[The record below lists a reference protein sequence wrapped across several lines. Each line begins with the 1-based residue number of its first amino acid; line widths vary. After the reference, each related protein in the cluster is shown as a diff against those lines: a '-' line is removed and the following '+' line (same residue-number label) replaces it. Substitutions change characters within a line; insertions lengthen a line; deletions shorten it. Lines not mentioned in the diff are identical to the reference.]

1 MLRWLLKLITAMA
14 GASKG
19 IALGQKISKRAVCVI
34 QAATEAT
41 VQVTTTQV
49 KRTPMTHTRT
59 ESEDTKE
66 AEVSAA
72 VTIGSNAPP
81 TDSKVINGTEN
92 RTAKIW

>member
-1 MLRWLLKLITAMA
+1 MEKYVVTVERAIISLKNVCQNRKDDHSAARKEDKSTLSAMLN
-14 GASKG
+14 
-19 IALGQKISKRAVCVI
+19 Q
-34 QAATEAT
+34 
-41 VQVTTTQV
+41 TTQV

-59 ESEDTKE
+59 ESEDTEE

-81 TDSKVINGTEN
+81 TDSKVTNDIES